1 VLSGMPSGTMIDQ
14 LSTIAS
20 RDDVKNMI
28 DFASRIHVAP
38 PLYDYV
44 VQVVASTRHHS
55 DVRLGA
61 SPRAS
66 LALLRAVRV
75 RAAAAGRPFVVP
87 EDVKALASHV
97 IAHRLMLTPEAE
109 LRGRGA
115 ADLVTEAL
123 AAIPVPQAAG
133 V

>member
-1 VLSGMPSGTMIDQ
+1 VAG
-14 LSTIAS
+14 

-44 VQVVASTRHHS
+44 VHIVASTRQHP
-55 DVRLGA
+55 DIRLGA

-75 RAAAAGRPFVVP
+75 RAAAAGRSFVVP
-87 EDVKALASHV
+87 EDIKALATHV

-109 LRGRGA
+109 LRGRTA
-115 ADLVTEAL
+115 AELVAEAL
-123 AAIPVPQAAG
+123 GRVPVPQAAG